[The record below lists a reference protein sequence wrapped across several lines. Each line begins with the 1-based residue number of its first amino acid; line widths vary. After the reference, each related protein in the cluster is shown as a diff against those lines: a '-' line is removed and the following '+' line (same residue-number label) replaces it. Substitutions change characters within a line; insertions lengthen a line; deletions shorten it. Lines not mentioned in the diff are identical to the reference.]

1 MDQCEKF
8 ENSEWKSIASL
19 PQAITKVGAAQHN
32 DDVYISGWPVD
43 RVFCYSIGKDTV
55 TTLKFTLPAP
65 FNSAHAVIGNDL
77 YVMRGAANESTLT
90 KIDLLT
96 MEEQHCGDIPNTGM
110 WCCTPAV
117 VYENEA
123 YIANWA
129 WEDFYLEKLS
139 NNTVKSTGIS
149 LKAEENQ

>member
-19 PQAITKVGAAQHN
+19 PQAITKVGAAQHKEN
-32 DDVYISGWPVD
+32 VYISGWPVD
-43 RVFCYSIGKDTV
+43 RVFCYSIGNGFS
-55 TTLKFTLPAP
+55 TLSFTLPAP

-77 YVMRGAANESTLT
+77 YVMRGAANGSTLT
-90 KIDLLT
+90 KINLLT
-96 MEEQHCGDIPNTGM
+96 MEDEHCGDIPNTGM
-110 WCCTPAV
+110 WSSTPAV

-139 NNTVKSTGIS
+139 NDTVKSTGIS
-149 LKAEENQ
+149 LKADGNA